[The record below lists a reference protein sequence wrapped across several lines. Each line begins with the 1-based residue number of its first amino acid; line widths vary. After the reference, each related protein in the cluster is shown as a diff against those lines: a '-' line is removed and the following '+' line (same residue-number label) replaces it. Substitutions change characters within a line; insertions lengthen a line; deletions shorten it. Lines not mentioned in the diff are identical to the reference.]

1 MRNKIKYVFRIHA
14 VRRMFQRGIDEK
26 EIKDILDSGE
36 TIEEYPDDI
45 PFPSRL
51 VLGWSGRRPIHVVA
65 ADNEESREKIVITI
79 YEPSLDQWDSEF
91 KRRKQ

>member
-1 MRNKIKYVFRIHA
+1 
-14 VRRMFQRGIDEK
+14 MFQRGIDEK

-65 ADNEESREKIVITI
+65 ADNEESREKIVITV

>member
-1 MRNKIKYVFRIHA
+1 
-14 VRRMFQRGIDEK
+14 MFQRGIDEK

-65 ADNEESREKIVITI
+65 ADNEEPGERE
-79 YEPSLDQWDSEF
+79 ESGSHLD
-91 KRRKQ
+91 

>member
-1 MRNKIKYVFRIHA
+1 
-14 VRRMFQRGIDEK
+14 MFQRGIDEK
-26 EIKDILDSGE
+26 VIKDILEEGQ

-51 VLGWSGRRPIHVVA
+51 VLGWSGQRPIHVVV
-65 ADNEESREKIVITI
+65 ADNRESGEKIVVTV
-79 YEPSLDQWDSEF
+79 YEPNSDQWDSEF